1 MQLLFILEKKMQY
14 FPLYYK
20 ALPQL
25 APAHFHFTDAVAEG
39 KAEEI
44 QFNFFTLRTK
54 VTKSHQCTFHKLTFW
69 LKHSHKL
76 WKSKNAEIQKKKKFL
91 II

>member
-1 MQLLFILEKKMQY
+1 MQLLFILEKKCNI
-14 FPLYYK
+14 FPYTTK

-54 VTKSHQCTFHKLTFW
+54 VTNPI
-69 LKHSHKL
+69 
-76 WKSKNAEIQKKKKFL
+76 NAL
-91 II
+91 STN

>member
-1 MQLLFILEKKMQY
+1 MQY

-44 QFNFFTLRTK
+44 QFNFFTFAYQSDQ
-54 VTKSHQCTFHKLTFW
+54 SHQCTFHKLTFW

-76 WKSKNAEIQKKKKFL
+76 WKSKNAEIQNKKKIL